1 MSFIA
6 SMFGSTKEASVSTHG
21 PSSVSQVGGDIR
33 DDGKVSFGYSLMR
46 GKRSNMEDCHYA
58 QFRREPKSG
67 EVLGLFGV
75 FDGHGGSNAAEY
87 VKANLFINLVQHS
100 KFGTDARLA
109 LAEAYENTDCQYLK
123 HDSSSSRDDG
133 CTAVTAVLL
142 GQRLVVA
149 NVGDSRAV
157 LCRRGQ
163 AIPMTVDHKPNSK
176 EERQRIE
183 KAGGVVVWAGTW
195 RVGGVLAV
203 SRAFGDR
210 PLKQYVI
217 PTPDIRDEWL
227 SHDDEFLILA
237 SDGLWDVVSNQDAV
251 QLVKDIQNAEAAAKR
266 LTEEAY
272 HRGSNDNISCVVIR
286 FKF

>member
-1 MSFIA
+1 MIA
-6 SMFGSTKEASVSTHG
+6 RFQCMQDVGSTY
-21 PSSVSQVGGDIR
+21 R
-33 DDGKVSFGYSLMR
+33 
-46 GKRSNMEDCHYA
+46 
-58 QFRREPKSG
+58 
-67 EVLGLFGV
+67 
-75 FDGHGGSNAAEY
+75 
-87 VKANLFINLVQHS
+87 
-100 KFGTDARLA
+100 
-109 LAEAYENTDCQYLK
+109 
-123 HDSSSSRDDG
+123 

-142 GQRLVVA
+142 GQRLMVA

-163 AIPMTVDHKPNSK
+163 GPDFFPLLACSEWHTNFEFTFEQDCKLMFEQYCNSPQSKMAAAAMPMTTDHKPNSK

-195 RVGGVLAV
+195 RVAGVLAV

-217 PTPDIRDEWL
+217 PTPDIQDEWL

-237 SDGLWDVVSNQDAV
+237 SDGLWDVVSNQACHPPTLALHWISAHRVFMSPATMPLASWHPSHCVLPCCRAVQDAV
-251 QLVKDIQNAEAAAKR
+251 HLVKDIQSAEAAAKR

-272 HRGSNDNISCVVIR
+272 QRGSNDNISCIVVR